1 MLLNRS
7 RTIVS
12 AFERLP
18 TRWWAGSSR
27 KYRLGR
33 RVKRLIFL
41 VIYTPRTQK
50 NGLLSFS
57 FWGTDKLE
65 YAILKDKKQKEKC
78 TKEIRGRTDGC
89 KLLSGWLLRY
99 FLGFYLPHKYAFF
112 LFLRWRPW
120 FWFISTYVTACRSKF
135 HESIKKRSFCTFL
148 HHEEGKK
155 ENYLPMGLIKK
166 NTTSKLSTFLLV
178 FSSIQKK
185 WEIQL
190 ILFDAKIRSVK
201 KMFGEISLI
210 LNFHVLFFFFFEKS
224 PQN

>member
-1 MLLNRS
+1 MDFYRFL
-7 RTIVS
+7 
-12 AFERLP
+12 FEGL
-18 TRWWAGSSR
+18 T
-27 KYRLGR
+27 LTD
-33 RVKRLIFL
+33 L
-41 VIYTPRTQK
+41 V
-50 NGLLSFS
+50 
-57 FWGTDKLE
+57 E

-155 ENYLPMGLIKK
+155 ENYAYGVDKKKYNFKIVYFSSCFLFDTKKVGNSAHTIWCK
-166 NTTSKLSTFLLV
+166 NTKC
-178 FSSIQKK
+178 
-185 WEIQL
+185 
-190 ILFDAKIRSVK
+190 
-201 KMFGEISLI
+201 
-210 LNFHVLFFFFFEKS
+210 
-224 PQN
+224 